1 MSEALDLA
9 SSSGSWGLGLVR
21 AVQDEDATDKYGQVL
36 QSFAAFCYQQ
46 PAAIQFRIPVH

>member
-36 QSFAAFCYQQ
+36 RSFAAFCYQR
-46 PAAIQFRIPVH
+46 PAEIQSRTPVH